1 MSVKDVCDY
10 VTAAQEMITVGDT
23 AGAQRHRDRAAR
35 HRDPG
40 RIRMRHS
47 VPLWSP
53 RSLS

>member
-35 HRDPG
+35 HRDPAEVRCAIQCPCG
-40 RIRMRHS
+40 
-47 VPLWSP
+47 VP